1 MTTTRFRQFARDAKG
16 NFAVMTAAVATVL
29 AVGIGYG
36 IDVAQLAKV
45 RSNLI
50 SALDAAVTS
59 TARDLTTG
67 RIAEKDVRKSV
78 EAFLMANGSA
88 AFTRPDTLT
97 LESIVVDTSANTVA
111 ARAHVDVDLLFPV
124 FATGNSRRIAVESAA
139 LYSDKR
145 IEVAM
150 MLDITGSMAGQK
162 IKDLKAAANAA
173 LDAFL
178 GGQDPAKPRVRVA
191 IVPYADAVNTG
202 ALANVVHVEKSF
214 NTGEPPKLDDPVAA
228 ATAPDKCATERKGA
242 NQFTDASP
250 YAGKVNRDYRLAFCP
265 AAALAPLSA
274 DLAALKKAVGAF
286 AADGYTGGHTGI
298 QWSWYMLSPKWRDVL
313 PKAAAPA
320 DRDPKKVA
328 KIAILMTDGEFNT
341 AFAGVAKGK
350 DTRNQAA
357 LSRSHAETL
366 CAAMRKDGIEVF
378 TIGFMLK
385 EAGAKAVMKAC
396 ASPDSGPVT
405 HYYETGSGAELTD
418 AFLSIAR
425 NVERLAVTK

>member
-1 MTTTRFRQFARDAKG
+1 MTTARFQKFAGDAKG
-16 NFAVMTAAVATVL
+16 NFAVMTAAVASVL
-29 AVGIGYG
+29 ALGIGYG
-36 IDVAQLAKV
+36 IGVAQLSKV
-45 RSNLI
+45 RSNLV

-67 RIAEKDVRKSV
+67 KIAEKDARKSV

-88 AFTRPDTLT
+88 AFTRPGTLM
-97 LESIVVDTSANTVA
+97 LENLVVDTAKSTVS

-124 FATGNSRRIAVESAA
+124 FASGNSRRVTVDSAA

-150 MLDITGSMAGQK
+150 MLDVTGSMAGQK

-173 LDAFL
+173 LEAFL
-178 GGQDPAKPRVRVA
+178 AGQDPSKPRVRVA

-202 ALANVVHVEKSF
+202 SLSNVVYVEKNF
-214 NTGEPPKLDDPVAA
+214 TAGEPPKLEAPQAA
-228 ATAPDKCATERKGA
+228 STAPDRCATERKGSQ
-242 NQFTDASP
+242 QFTNASP
-250 YAGKVNRDYRLAFCP
+250 YVAKVNRDYRLAFCP
-265 AAALAPLSA
+265 KAALAPLSA
-274 DLAALKKAVGAF
+274 DLAALKKSIGTF
-286 AADGYTGGHTGI
+286 AADGHTGGHTGI

-341 AFAGVAKGK
+341 AFAGVAKDK
-350 DTRNQAA
+350 DPRKQAD
-357 LSRSHAETL
+357 LSRSHAEKL
-366 CAAMRKDGIEVF
+366 CAAMRKDGIEIF
-378 TIGFMLK
+378 TVGFMLK
-385 EAGAKAVMKAC
+385 DAGAKGVMKSC
-396 ASPDSGPVT
+396 ASPDSGPVK
-405 HYYETGSGAELTD
+405 HYYNTGSGAELTE
-418 AFLSIAR
+418 AFLTIAR

>member
-1 MTTTRFRQFARDAKG
+1 MSTNRFRQFGRDVTG
-16 NFAVMTAAVATVL
+16 NFAVMTAAIASVL
-29 AVGIGYG
+29 ALGIGYG
-36 IDVAQLAKV
+36 INTAQLSKV
-45 RSNLI
+45 RSNLVN
-50 SALDAAVTS
+50 ALDAAVTS

-67 RIAEKDVRKSV
+67 KIAEKDARKNV

-88 AFTRPDTLT
+88 DFTRPGTLA
-97 LESIVVDTSANTVA
+97 LESLVIDTAASTVA
-111 ARAHVDVDLLFPV
+111 ARAHVDVDLLFPL
-124 FATGNSRRIAVESAA
+124 FGTGNYRRIAVESAA

-150 MLDITGSMAGQK
+150 MLDVTGSMAGQK
-162 IKDLKAAANAA
+162 IKDLKTAANAA

-178 GGQDPAKPRVRVA
+178 AGQDPAKPRVRVA
-191 IVPYADAVNTG
+191 VVPYADAVNTG
-202 ALANVVHVEKSF
+202 ALAHVVHVEKGF
-214 NTGEPPKLDDPVAA
+214 TGGEPPKLDDPVAVA
-228 ATAPDKCATERKGA
+228 AAPDKCATERKGS

-265 AAALAPLSA
+265 STALAPLSA
-274 DLAALKKAVGAF
+274 DLSTLKKAVSSF
-286 AADGYTGGHTGI
+286 SADGYTGGHTGI

-320 DRDPKKVA
+320 DHDPKKVA

-378 TIGFMLK
+378 TVGFMLK

-396 ASPDSGPVT
+396 ASPDGGSSR
-405 HYYETGSGAELTD
+405 HYFETSTGGELTD
-418 AFLSIAR
+418 AFLEIAR

>member
-1 MTTTRFRQFARDAKG
+1 MSTTRFRQFGRDAKG
-16 NFAVMTAAVATVL
+16 NFAVMTAAIASVL
-29 AVGIGYG
+29 ALGIGYG
-36 IDVAQLAKV
+36 INVSQLSKV

-50 SALDAAVTS
+50 GALDAAVTS

-67 RIAEKDVRKSV
+67 RIAGKDARASV

-88 AFTRPDTLT
+88 DFTRPGTLA
-97 LESIVVDTSANTVA
+97 LESIVVDTSASMVT

-124 FATGNSRRIAVESAA
+124 FAAGNARRIAVESAA
-139 LYSDKR
+139 LYSDRR

-150 MLDITGSMAGQK
+150 MLDVTGSMAGQK
-162 IKDLKAAANAA
+162 IKDLKSAANAA

-178 GGQDPAKPRVRVA
+178 AGQDPAKPRVRVA
-191 IVPYADAVNTG
+191 VVPYADAVNTG
-202 ALANVVHVEKSF
+202 ALSNVVHVEKDF
-214 NTGEPPKLDDPVAA
+214 TTGEPPKLDDPVAA
-228 ATAPDKCATERKGA
+228 ATAPDKCATERKGS

-250 YAGKVNRDYRLAFCP
+250 FAGKVNRDYRLAFCP
-265 AAALAPLSA
+265 STALTPLSA
-274 DLAALKKAVGAF
+274 DLPALRKAVASF
-286 AADGYTGGHTGI
+286 SANGYTGGHTGI

-320 DRDPKKVA
+320 DHDAKKVA

-378 TIGFMLK
+378 TVGFMLK
-385 EAGAKAVMKAC
+385 EAGAKAVMKSC
-396 ASPDSGPVT
+396 ASPDSGSVT
-405 HYYETGSGAELTD
+405 HYFETSSGAELTD